1 MKKYIAKRLWSLI
14 PVMFVVATLVFFLV
28 HLTPGDPASVILG
41 PDAPQEAI
49 AELRARLGLDK
60 PLPVQ
65 FVRWFGRVLQGD
77 LGESIFLRRPVT
89 RAIAERLE
97 PTLLLAGLA
106 TLFAVIIGIPA
117 GVLAAVYR
125 NTWLDRLFMSVAVF
139 GVSMPNFWLALNLI
153 FLFALT
159 LALLPVSG
167 YVPLRDDPLMTLRF
181 MLLPAFSLGFPQ
193 SALIARM
200 TRGSMLDVLSQD
212 YVKTARAK
220 GLSERLVI
228 YKHALKNTMIT
239 VITVI
244 GIVLAI
250 TLSGS
255 VVIETIFGLPGVGR
269 LIINS
274 VLRRDYPVIQGTVLF
289 IAASYVLV
297 NLIIDVLYVYLDPRI
312 KYQ

>member
-1 MKKYIAKRLWSLI
+1 MKRYIAKRLWSLV
-14 PVMFVVATLVFFLV
+14 PVMFIVATLVFFLV

-41 PDAPQEAI
+41 PDAPQEAV

-65 FVRWFGRVLQGD
+65 FVRWFGQVLQGD

-89 RAIAERLE
+89 QAIVERLE

-106 TLFAVIIGIPA
+106 TLFAVIIGIPT
-117 GVLAAVYR
+117 GVLAAVHR

-153 FLFALT
+153 FLFALA

>member
-49 AELRARLGLDK
+49 AELRTRLGLDQ

-65 FVRWFGRVLQGD
+65 FVRWFGQVLQGN

-89 RAIAERLE
+89 QAIVERLE

-106 TLFAVIIGIPA
+106 TAFAVIIGIPT

-125 NTWLDRLFMSVAVF
+125 NTWLDRLFMSISIF

-159 LALLPVSG
+159 LAILPVSG

-193 SALIARM
+193 SALIARI

-220 GLSERLVI
+220 GLSEQLVI

-255 VVIETIFGLPGVGR
+255 VVIETIFGLPGIGR

-289 IAASYVLV
+289 IAGSYVLV
-297 NLIIDVLYVYLDPRI
+297 NLLIDLLYVYLDPRI

>member
-1 MKKYIAKRLWSLI
+1 MKGYIAKRLWSLI

-41 PDAPQEAI
+41 PDAPQESI

-65 FVRWFGRVLQGD
+65 FVRWFGQVLQGD

-89 RAIAERLE
+89 QAIFERIE
-97 PTLLLAGLA
+97 PTLLLAGLS
-106 TLFAVIIGIPA
+106 TLFAVVIGIPT

-125 NTWLDRLFMSVAVF
+125 NTWLDRVFMSISVF

-153 FLFALT
+153 FIFALM
-159 LALLPVSG
+159 LSFLPVSG
-167 YVPLRDDPLMTLRF
+167 YVPLREDPLLTLRF
-181 MLLPAFSLGFPQ
+181 LLLPSFSLGFPQ

-220 GLSERLVI
+220 GLSEQLVI

-255 VVIETIFGLPGVGR
+255 VVIETIFGLPGIGR

-274 VLRRDYPVIQGTVLF
+274 VLRRDYPVIQGAVLC

-297 NLIIDVLYVYLDPRI
+297 NLIIDLLYVYLDPRI

>member
-1 MKKYIAKRLWSLI
+1 MKKYIAKRLWSVV
-14 PVMFVVATLVFFLV
+14 PVMLVVAILVFFLI
-28 HLTPGDPASVILG
+28 HLTPGDPAAVILG
-41 PDAPQEAI
+41 ADAPQEAI
-49 AELRARLGLDK
+49 DELRARLGLDK
-60 PLPVQ
+60 PLPLQ
-65 FVRWFGRVLQGD
+65 FAHWFGRVLQGD

-89 RAIAERLE
+89 QAIMERLE

-106 TLFAVIIGIPA
+106 TMFAVLIGIPA
-117 GVLAAVYR
+117 GVLAAVRR
-125 NTWLDRLFMSVAVF
+125 NTWLDRLFMAIAVF

-153 FLFALT
+153 FLFALA

-167 YVPLRDDPLMTLRF
+167 YVPLADDALQTLRF
-181 MLLPAFSLGFPQ
+181 LLLPAFSLGFPQ

-200 TRGSMLDVLSQD
+200 TRGSMLDVLAQE

-255 VVIETIFGLPGVGR
+255 VVIETVFGLPGIGR

-274 VLRRDYPVIQGTVLF
+274 VLRRDYPVIQGAVLF

-297 NLIIDVLYVYLDPRI
+297 NLLVDLLYVYLDPRI

>member
-1 MKKYIAKRLWSLI
+1 MKKYIAKRLWSLV

-49 AELRARLGLDK
+49 DELRARLGLDK

-65 FVRWFGRVLQGD
+65 FVRWFGQVLQGN

-89 RAIAERLE
+89 QAIVERLE

-106 TLFAVIIGIPA
+106 TLFAVVIGIPA

-153 FLFALT
+153 FLFGLT
-159 LALLPVSG
+159 LAFLPVSG
-167 YVPLRDDPLMTLRF
+167 YVPLRDDPLLTLRF
-181 MLLPAFSLGFPQ
+181 LLLPAFSLGFPQ

-200 TRGSMLDVLSQD
+200 TRGSMLDVLSQE

-220 GLSERLVI
+220 GLSEQLVI

-255 VVIETIFGLPGVGR
+255 VVIETIFGLPGIGR

-297 NLIIDVLYVYLDPRI
+297 NLLIDLLYVYLDPRI